1 MSFLHADPK
10 EGENTSVSPNSPFPF
25 MFSWNSSNAYYGFV
39 FLYYSHTLSPHSFLC
54 KISFAL
60 FAATTCPCYIFSLSC
75 KTFTM
80 NISDSKEIS

>member
-10 EGENTSVSPNSPFPF
+10 EGENTSVSLNSPCPF
-25 MFSWNSSNAYYGFV
+25 MFSWNSPNAYYGFA
-39 FLYYSHTLSPHSFLC
+39 FLFSDIPIFFPLC

-60 FAATTCPCYIFSLSC
+60 FAATTCPCYILSLSC

-80 NISDSKEIS
+80 NILDSKEIP